1 MYKVAPSLLIQCSIR
16 SSYLLMA
23 LGYWSLFKILG
34 IAVIS
39 YLYDKLFLSTLKT
52 HFELVDLL
60 IDINRGLKSVN

>member
-1 MYKVAPSLLIQCSIR
+1 
-16 SSYLLMA
+16 MA